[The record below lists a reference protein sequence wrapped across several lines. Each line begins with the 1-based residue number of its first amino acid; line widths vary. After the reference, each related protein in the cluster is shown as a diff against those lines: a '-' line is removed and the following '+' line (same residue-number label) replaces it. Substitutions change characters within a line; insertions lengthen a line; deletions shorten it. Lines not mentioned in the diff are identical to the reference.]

1 MDKNQIL
8 EALKKAKESS
18 KRKFNQSID
27 LIIVLKEL
35 DLKKPENQ
43 VETFVQLH
51 YSKGKKIRVCGL
63 VGAELVEQSRK
74 AFDTTILSDEF
85 DMYAKDKKLVKKLA
99 SEHDFFVAQATIM
112 PKVAAAF
119 GRVLGP
125 RGKMPN
131 PKAGCVVP
139 PNANLAQLSTRLHTL
154 IRINVKTVSM
164 VQVMVGKEDMKDE
177 EIADNIMTIYNQLVH
192 ALPKEESNIKRLMIK
207 TTMGKPVAVQ

>member
-1 MDKNQIL
+1 MDKNQIQ

-27 LIIVLKEL
+27 LIIVLKDL
-35 DLKKPENQ
+35 DLKKPENH

-51 YSKGKKIRVCGL
+51 HSKGKKIKVCGL
-63 VGAELVEQSRK
+63 VGAELLEQSKK
-74 AFDTTILSDEF
+74 AFETTINSDEF
-85 DMYAKDKKLVKKLA
+85 ERYQKDKKLVKKLA
-99 SEHDFFVAQATIM
+99 KEHDYFVAQATIM

-139 PNANLAQLSTRLHTL
+139 PNANLAQLGTRLHNL
-154 IRINVKTVSM
+154 IRVSVKTVPM
-164 VQVMVGKEDMKDE
+164 IQVMAGKEDMKDE
-177 EIADNIMTIYNQLVH
+177 EIIDNILTIYTQVMH
-192 ALPKEESNIKRLMIK
+192 ALPKEESNIRKILIK
-207 TTMGKPVAVQ
+207 TTMGKPVVVQ